1 MTVDRQVMSITE
13 GQNITCYKRKSQSS
27 NVYVVDNSVQI
38 NGETIGCIGRFNAD
52 KSVTIFDVADPKDY
66 EENTQ
71 SVQESNFDEHLLE
84 NIRNRTAIAA
94 TDAAMDENYLAT
106 YWIVTTKQNEVEL
119 DGGVETTK
127 WGNGMIAAGEGI
139 GLLDL
144 IKNIVTNT
152 KDLDSGEITIY
163 NNNKKLI

>member
-1 MTVDRQVMSITE
+1 M
-13 GQNITCYKRKSQSS
+13 
-27 NVYVVDNSVQI
+27 
-38 NGETIGCIGRFNAD
+38 
-52 KSVTIFDVADPKDY
+52 
-66 EENTQ
+66 
-71 SVQESNFDEHLLE
+71 E

-106 YWIVTTKQNEVEL
+106 YWIVTTKQNKVEL

-163 NNNKKLI
+163 NDNKKLIREIDKIVKKESDCTQEAGAIVEGIRHEIRQSKINIKIEYTNDKPRTNLSFEQ